1 MSDQSKPRVR
11 FWRTTFIGAI
21 LFLVPIS
28 GLILILARPLEIAK
42 KLVAPIDE
50 LLPFESVI
58 GLETPVAL
66 ALLLII
72 FVCFLAG
79 LFARTRFAKAV
90 LKKLEAAVLA
100 KIPGYELLKGLGAT
114 LTGTEGANSYP
125 VVILNMDGIRQIA
138 LLIEEEGDDGLVTV
152 FVPDAPNPRSGGV
165 FFVPAELITPT
176 DVPLTS
182 AIKCMINLGA
192 GSPELRKQIQSS
204 PT

>member
-125 VVILNMDGIRQIA
+125 VVILNMDGNRQIA
-138 LLIEEEGDDGLVTV
+138 MLI
-152 FVPDAPNPRSGGV
+152 
-165 FFVPAELITPT
+165 
-176 DVPLTS
+176 
-182 AIKCMINLGA
+182 
-192 GSPELRKQIQSS
+192 
-204 PT
+204 